1 MADDAVNIIAQL
13 ARYDEHSLANDPSA
27 RQAAL
32 ALSKKLSFCLED
44 PETLAMGTAL
54 APMSNLAIRIA
65 IDLDIFSLL
74 AAQSHP
80 VSSSFIAASTHSD
93 PTLVHRL
100 LRTCSS
106 VHAVQQESADDDDAD
121 SWSANAVTREM
132 ARGPMT
138 AWHRLLW
145 DMSLTSAIAAP
156 PFLRDREHRAVDD
169 PARGILQRGLH
180 AADGL
185 APYDVLQSMPA
196 LHRDFDEAMAV
207 GTGQPAPWFRL
218 FPAEQHLL
226 ADLSSS
232 SCSSS
237 SSASSSPC
245 ALLVDVAGGKGH
257 DLQAFHEAF
266 PSSGRAGALVL
277 QDLPPV
283 IDSIK
288 PGTLDPAIVTQKHD
302 FFTKQPVR
310 GARAYFL
317 RRVLHQ
323 WPDDHCLRI
332 LKELRDA
339 MRPGHSKLLI
349 YEAILPD
356 AGAARAMCELDM
368 CVMTFSGGMERSKSQ
383 WIALLSKAGFE
394 VVKFWQTNA
403 DADGIVEAVVSC
415 A

>member
-1 MADDAVNIIAQL
+1 MADDPVNIIAQL
-13 ARYDEHSLANDPSA
+13 ARYDEHSLAHDPLA

-100 LRTCSS
+100 LRTCNSI
-106 VHAVQQESADDDDAD
+106 HLVQQESADDDDDDDNDAD

-138 AWHRLLW
+138 AWHRVLW

-156 PFLRDREHRAVDD
+156 PFLRDREHQALDD
-169 PARGILQRGLH
+169 PARGILQRALH
-180 AADGL
+180 AGDGL

-226 ADLSSS
+226 ADLP
-232 SCSSS
+232 SSS
-237 SSASSSPC
+237 SSSSC

-283 IDSIK
+283 IDSIE

-302 FFTKQPVR
+302 FFTRQPVR

-323 WPDDHCLRI
+323 WPDHHCLRI

-356 AGAARAMCELDM
+356 AGAARAVCELDM
-368 CVMTFSGGMERSKSQ
+368 CVMVFSGGMERSMSQ
-383 WIALLSKAGFE
+383 WMALLSKAGFE

-403 DADGIVEAVVSC
+403 DADGIVEAVVSS

>member
-1 MADDAVNIIAQL
+1 MEDGPVNIIAQL
-13 ARYDEHSLANDPSA
+13 ARYDEHSLAHDPPA

-32 ALSKKLSFCLED
+32 ALAKKLSFCLED

-54 APMSNLAIRIA
+54 APMSNLAVRIA
-65 IDLDIFSLL
+65 IDLDLFSLL

-80 VSSSFIAASTHSD
+80 VSSSFIAAATHSD

-100 LRTCSS
+100 LRTCSGICL
-106 VHAVQQESADDDDAD
+106 VQQGSADDDDAD

-145 DMSLTSAIAAP
+145 DMSLTSALAAP
-156 PFLRDREHRAVDD
+156 PFLRDREHQALDD

-185 APYDVLQSMPA
+185 APYDVLRSMPA
-196 LHRDFDEAMAV
+196 LHRDFNEAMAV

-218 FPAEQHLL
+218 FPVEQHLL
-226 ADLSSS
+226 AD
-232 SCSSS
+232 
-237 SSASSSPC
+237 SSPSST
-245 ALLVDVAGGKGH
+245 LLVDVAGGKGH

-266 PSSGRAGALVL
+266 PGSGRSGTLVL
-277 QDLPPV
+277 QDLPSV
-283 IDSIK
+283 IDSIE
-288 PGTLDPAIVTQKHD
+288 PGMLDPTIVTQKHD
-302 FFTKQPVR
+302 FFTRQPVR

-323 WPDDHCLRI
+323 WPDNHCLRI

-339 MRPGHSKLLI
+339 MQPGYSKLLI

-356 AGAARAMCELDM
+356 AGAARAVCELDL

-383 WIALLSKAGFE
+383 WVALLSKAGFK

-403 DADGIVEAVVSC
+403 DADGIVEAEVSF